1 MLGGILSFFGP
12 SILLSTIL
20 RASSNACEGVGS
32 GGVLASPEALLVVNR
47 DDESGLTREVEPVKM
62 VSFGLEDHRA
72 VLGGRTW
79 DTSTGSARTS
89 IIVRQSDTALR
100 PPVQD
105 PREAAG
111 RERRSSNLSYQECCR
126 DVRANGRR
134 ERTRAG
140 GLNEIGTPLKKKQVY
155 LCAYQR

>member
-79 DTSTGSARTS
+79 DTSTG
-89 IIVRQSDTALR
+89 VRQDVYYS
-100 PPVQD
+100 PPV
-105 PREAAG
+105 RHGAAPS
-111 RERRSSNLSYQECCR
+111 RTRSSRGCR
-126 DVRANGRR
+126 SRA
-134 ERTRAG
+134 
-140 GLNEIGTPLKKKQVY
+140 KVV
-155 LCAYQR
+155 

>member
-1 MLGGILSFFGP
+1 
-12 SILLSTIL
+12 LSTIL

-155 LCAYQR
+155 LCAYQP

>member
-79 DTSTGSARTS
+79 DTSTGPASRRPA
-89 IIVRQSDTALR
+89 TALR

-134 ERTRAG
+134 ERTRAR

-155 LCAYQR
+155 LCAYQP

>member
-89 IIVRQSDTALR
+89 IIARQSDTALR
-100 PPVQD
+100 PA
-105 PREAAG
+105 RT
-111 RERRSSNLSYQECCR
+111 RSSRGCR
-126 DVRANGRR
+126 SRA
-134 ERTRAG
+134 
-140 GLNEIGTPLKKKQVY
+140 KVV
-155 LCAYQR
+155 